1 MRCAVC
7 GGENPNLKTPS
18 GQEVVCRVACG
29 RDGRCEKVSFTQS
42 HRRLDRRR
50 VAHGALTLQTT
61 SLQMVGKTSKELER
75 KASEKEEEEQ
85 EEIPLSVTTEDVIYE
100 FRGVYG
106 AQRAI
111 QRSILTS
118 RCINISSSLVN
129 PNLLHTPTLTQTLT
143 RTNPNP

>member
-1 MRCAVC
+1 
-7 GGENPNLKTPS
+7 
-18 GQEVVCRVACG
+18 
-29 RDGRCEKVSFTQS
+29 
-42 HRRLDRRR
+42 
-50 VAHGALTLQTT
+50 
-61 SLQMVGKTSKELER
+61 MVGKTSKELER